1 MLIQWTEKVSELQR
15 LRRVGKEE
23 ELVSVP
29 RMDGRRDGS
38 PPCSG
43 ASVNSPEGGQEPG
56 GGSEDQGERI
66 YMS

>member
-1 MLIQWTEKVSELQR
+1 M
-15 LRRVGKEE
+15 GKEE

-66 YMS
+66 YMN